1 VASAEEI
8 AWAAGLFEGEGT
20 ISQIS
25 RHRQTLDLQVAIN
38 MTDEDVLRRFDEIVG
53 RGKVYGPYLPISH
66 GDRRKPF
73 WRWVAIGDAGHDV
86 LDLIG
91 PWLFPRRIEQARA
104 HGVLL
109 LGGPWT
115 RSPDEGATERIE

>member
-20 ISQIS
+20 ISHVWRRRES
-25 RHRQTLDLQVAIN
+25 PDLQIALK
-38 MTDEDVLRRFDEIVG
+38 MTDEDVVRRFDEIVD
-53 RGKVYGPYLPISH
+53 RGKVYGPYLPLSH

-73 WRWVAIGDAGHDV
+73 WHWVALGDAGHDV

-91 PWLFPRRIEQARA
+91 AWLCTRRIEQART
-104 HGVLL
+104 HGVPIPSSWMTDVNAA
-109 LGGPWT
+109 G
-115 RSPDEGATERIE
+115 SDEED